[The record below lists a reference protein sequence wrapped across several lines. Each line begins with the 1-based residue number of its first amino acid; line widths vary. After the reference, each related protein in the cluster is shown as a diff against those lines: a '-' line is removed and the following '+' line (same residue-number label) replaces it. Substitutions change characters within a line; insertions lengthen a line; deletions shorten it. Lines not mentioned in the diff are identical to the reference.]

1 MDGTKTAAR
10 DAPEWQV
17 RMPPTQDASSSGPGP
32 ERVWARMV
40 SCATALEA
48 KVSGFAKKVVWRIG
62 ADDRRKPAHGVEVA
76 TALGTKTA
84 ARDAPAWQATMPPAE
99 DAPSSSSAERA
110 WARLVSRS
118 TALEAKVSGFAK
130 KVVWRIGADDRRKP
144 AHGVEVATALG
155 TKTAARDAPA
165 WQATMPP
172 AEDAPSSSS
181 AERAWAR
188 LVSRSTALE
197 AKVSGFAKKV
207 VWRIGADDRR
217 KPAHGV
223 EVATALGTKT
233 AARDAP
239 AWQATMPPA
248 EDAPSS
254 SSAER
259 AWARLVSRSTALEAK
274 VSGFAKQVWKIGA
287 DDPRKPAYG
296 VKVATALTLVSL
308 LYYVR
313 PLYDGVGGTAVWAIM
328 TVVLV
333 FEYTVG
339 GVMYKVLNRL
349 AGTTSG
355 AVLALGTHWIA
366 SKSGERLEPFVTG
379 GSVIMLAAAATFSR
393 FIPTVKARFDYGVTV
408 FVMTYSFVAVSGYRV
423 GDLAALVLDR
433 IVTIA
438 IGIIICLAVCGLIC
452 PVWAGQEL
460 HLLTARNMEKLA
472 SSVEACVEDCFADPA
487 AKRAEAAAA
496 AKSEGYKS
504 VLGAKASEDSQANL
518 ARWEPPHGRF
528 GFRHPYHQYTEVG
541 AAMRQCAYCVEAL
554 SGCAGAS
561 SRRERAPVLIAD
573 ACAKVGARCARVLK
587 EASTCVATMTTSR
600 RLAFAVASL
609 NTAVQE
615 LQSDLRALPS
625 SPAEETAETSLAED
639 MQLFTV
645 ALLLIEIAARIEPVV
660 HAVGTLATLARFKPA
675 DDVDGADKLEAE
687 MERLDG
693 ADARLDRIN
702 RL

>member
-76 TALGTKTA
+76 TAVGTKTA
-84 ARDAPAWQATMPPAE
+84 ARDAPEWQVRMPPTQ
-99 DAPSSSSAERA
+99 DASSSGPGPERV
-110 WARLVSRS
+110 WARMVSCA
-118 TALEAKVSGFAK
+118 TALEAKVSGFAQK
-130 KVVWRIGADDRRKP
+130 VVWRIGADDRRKPAHGVEKVVWRIGADDRRKP
-144 AHGVEVATALG
+144 AHGVEVATSPPPQ
-155 TKTAARDAPA
+155 TAARDAPE
-165 WQATMPP
+165 WQVRMPP
-172 AEDAPSSSS
+172 TQDASSSGPGP
-181 AERAWAR
+181 ERVWAR
-188 LVSRSTALE
+188 MVSCA
-197 AKVSGFAKKV
+197 
-207 VWRIGADDRR
+207 
-217 KPAHGV
+217 
-223 EVATALGTKT
+223 
-233 AARDAP
+233 
-239 AWQATMPPA
+239 
-248 EDAPSS
+248 
-254 SSAER
+254 
-259 AWARLVSRSTALEAK
+259 TALEAK

-541 AAMRQCAYCVEAL
+541 AAMRQCAYCVGAL
-554 SGCAGAS
+554 GGCAGAS